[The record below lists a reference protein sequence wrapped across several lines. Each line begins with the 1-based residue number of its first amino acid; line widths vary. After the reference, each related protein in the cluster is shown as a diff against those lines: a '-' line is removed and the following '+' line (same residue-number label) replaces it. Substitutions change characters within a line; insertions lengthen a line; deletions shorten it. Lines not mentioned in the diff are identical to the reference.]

1 MSSVRVEK
9 QEFGLREKL
18 AELDYGKLPYHKMP
32 VGTILQ
38 VRQSQSSTNTTIS
51 SGSYT
56 NLRQLTIHPISRNSL
71 MYIRTN
77 CQPRCFVS
85 GNNRAR
91 FYSRITREDTD
102 TNIQTT
108 LITNNEAPQWRNANF
123 NSSTVEVC
131 GGSVITEFCD
141 WHRQIKP
148 ILYKFQVARQDNN
161 FDMGGHQY
169 TLQVMEIMQ

>member
-1 MSSVRVEK
+1 MSVRVEK

-18 AELDYGKLPYHKMP
+18 NELEFDKLPYHKMP

-38 VRQSQSSTNTTIS
+38 VRQSHNTTNTTIS

-91 FYSRITREDTD
+91 FYTRITREDTD
-102 TNIQTT
+102 KHLNGEM
-108 LITNNEAPQWRNANF
+108 LILTVVLLRY
-123 NSSTVEVC
+123 VEVQLLLNF
-131 GGSVITEFCD
+131 VIGIVKLNPYFINFKSQDKIT
-141 WHRQIKP
+141 
-148 ILYKFQVARQDNN
+148 ILIWVVINTQFKSWR
-161 FDMGGHQY
+161 
-169 TLQVMEIMQ
+169 